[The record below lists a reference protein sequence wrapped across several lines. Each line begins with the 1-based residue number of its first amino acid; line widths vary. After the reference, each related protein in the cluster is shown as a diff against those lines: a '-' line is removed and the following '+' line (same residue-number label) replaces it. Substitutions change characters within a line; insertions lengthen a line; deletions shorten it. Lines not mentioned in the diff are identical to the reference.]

1 MVQASPVGVTLP
13 VKTHPEK
20 IWSANSQIMIPA
32 LGALTGMPVNFL
44 RYVARHQDEE
54 ASRSHF
60 IVLVEPRNGILPSD
74 IKWQPLE
81 KILAKTDMPPA
92 LQEGLLRWQS
102 ECNAG
107 IVPERRAPWAL
118 SGWHAGVE
126 AWVENQVSHLGRG
139 AIQNI
144 EPVKSWSISCVL
156 KIMTESG
163 ILYFKA
169 TRDLPLFVNE
179 GVTLTNLE
187 KLYPRRVPRPVALAP
202 ENGWMLLD
210 DFGAAPDGDAT
221 LDNQTR
227 LMQDYARLQINSSQ
241 NIEALLSA
249 GCIDRR
255 LDILLSQI
263 EPLLADE
270 LSLSLLNPDER
281 EQVKQLAPRLRELL
295 TELTSL
301 PIPSTIIHG
310 DLHAGNV
317 IISAD
322 SFLYFDWTDA
332 AVSHPFFDMIH
343 IFTEEDEIKKS
354 ALQAA
359 YLEIWEQN
367 FSKPDVRRA
376 WQLAN
381 ALYGFYHAVS
391 YRYITHGIE
400 DLVQPELN
408 FAYYFLRKL
417 LAGLNQL
424 DNL

>member
-1 MVQASPVGVTLP
+1 MVQPSPAGVTLP
-13 VKTHPEK
+13 VKIHPEK
-20 IWSANSQIMIPA
+20 IWSANSQIMKPA
-32 LGALTGMPVNFL
+32 LDSLTGTTVNFL
-44 RYVARHQDEE
+44 RYVAYFQDEE
-54 ASRSHF
+54 ATRTYF
-60 IVLVEPRNGILPSD
+60 VLLAEPRNAILPSD
-74 IKWQPLE
+74 INWQPLE
-81 KILAKTDMPPA
+81 KILEKTDMPSA

-102 ECNAG
+102 ERNTG
-107 IVPERRAPWAL
+107 VIPERRAPWAL
-118 SGWHAGVE
+118 RGWHAGVD
-126 AWVENQVSHLGRG
+126 AWVENQVSRLGRG

-144 EPVKSWSISCVL
+144 EPIKSWSISCVL
-156 KIMTESG
+156 KVITESG

-179 GVTLTNLE
+179 GVTLTNLA

-210 DFGAAPDGDAT
+210 DFGGAPDGDAP
-221 LDNQTR
+221 LDNQVR
-227 LMQDYARLQINSSQ
+227 LMQDYARLQIDSSQ
-241 NIEALLSA
+241 KIKALLTA

-270 LSLSLLNPDER
+270 LSLSLLNFDER

-295 TELTSL
+295 VELTSL

-317 IISAD
+317 IISDD

-343 IFTEEDEIKKS
+343 IFTEADETKKS
-354 ALQAA
+354 SLQAA
-359 YLEIWEQN
+359 YLEIWEQS
-367 FSKPDVRRA
+367 FSKSDVWRA

-381 ALYGFYHAVS
+381 VLYGFYHAVS
-391 YRYITHGIE
+391 YQYITHGIE

-424 DNL
+424 NSL

>member
-1 MVQASPVGVTLP
+1 MVQPSPAGVTLP
-13 VKTHPEK
+13 VKIHPEK
-20 IWSANSQIMIPA
+20 IWSANSQIMKPA
-32 LGALTGMPVNFL
+32 LDSLTGTTVNFL
-44 RYVARHQDEE
+44 RYVTYFQDEE
-54 ASRSHF
+54 ATRTYF
-60 IVLVEPRNGILPSD
+60 VLLAEPRNAILPSD
-74 IKWQPLE
+74 INWQPLE
-81 KILAKTDMPPA
+81 KILEKTDMPSA

-102 ECNAG
+102 ERNTG
-107 IVPERRAPWAL
+107 VIPERRAPWAL
-118 SGWHAGVE
+118 RGWHAGVD
-126 AWVENQVSHLGRG
+126 AWVENQVSRLGRG

-144 EPVKSWSISCVL
+144 EPIKSWSISCVL
-156 KIMTESG
+156 KVITESG

-179 GVTLTNLE
+179 GVTLTNLA

-210 DFGAAPDGDAT
+210 DFGGAPDGDAP
-221 LDNQTR
+221 LDNQVR
-227 LMQDYARLQINSSQ
+227 LMQDYARLQIDSSQ
-241 NIEALLSA
+241 KIKALLTA

-270 LSLSLLNPDER
+270 LSLSLLNFDER

-295 TELTSL
+295 VELTSL

-317 IISAD
+317 IISDD

-343 IFTEEDEIKKS
+343 IFTEADETKKS
-354 ALQAA
+354 SLQAA
-359 YLEIWEQN
+359 YLEIWEQS
-367 FSKPDVRRA
+367 FSKSDVWRA

-381 ALYGFYHAVS
+381 VLYGFYHAVS
-391 YRYITHGIE
+391 YQYITHGIE

-424 DNL
+424 NSL

>member
-1 MVQASPVGVTLP
+1 MVQPSPARVTLP
-13 VKTHPEK
+13 VKIHPEK
-20 IWSANSQIMIPA
+20 IWSANSQIMKPA
-32 LGALTGMPVNFL
+32 LDSLTGTTVNFL
-44 RYVARHQDEE
+44 RYVTYFQDEE
-54 ASRSHF
+54 ATRTYF
-60 IVLVEPRNGILPSD
+60 VLLAEPRNAILPSD
-74 IKWQPLE
+74 INWQPLE
-81 KILAKTDMPPA
+81 KILEKTDMPSA

-102 ECNAG
+102 ERNTG
-107 IVPERRAPWAL
+107 VIPERRAPWAL
-118 SGWHAGVE
+118 RGWYAGVD
-126 AWVENQVSHLGRG
+126 AWVENQVSRLGRG

-144 EPVKSWSISCVL
+144 EPIKSWSISCVL
-156 KIMTESG
+156 KVITESG

-179 GVTLTNLE
+179 GVTLTNLA

-210 DFGAAPDGDAT
+210 DFGGAPDDDAP
-221 LDNQTR
+221 LDNQVR
-227 LMQDYARLQINSSQ
+227 LMQDYARLQIDSSQ
-241 NIEALLSA
+241 KIKALLTA

-270 LSLSLLNPDER
+270 LSLSLLNFDER

-295 TELTSL
+295 VELTSL

-317 IISAD
+317 IISDD

-343 IFTEEDEIKKS
+343 IFTEADETKKS
-354 ALQAA
+354 SLQAA
-359 YLEIWEQN
+359 YLEIWEQS
-367 FSKPDVRRA
+367 FSKSDVWRA

-381 ALYGFYHAVS
+381 VLYGFYHAVS
-391 YRYITHGIE
+391 YQYITHGIE

-424 DNL
+424 NSL